1 MRLIKEF
8 KNVLPES
15 ERRKKTQSNL
25 QDRKWLETK
34 VLPELEGTI
43 LFVGINYYT
52 DFYHNLVKP
61 GSTFITVDPDE
72 SVAKYG
78 SPHGHSVTTVQEFL
92 LANSSKCIDCCV
104 LYGLFG
110 MNHSFID
117 IRTPE
122 GQNDAINLIYLSIMA
137 TTKQIIYASSTDV
150 VTIDKLRAIYFDAKN
165 KVIDSNNFKTFE
177 NLIIK
182 PSANHSNMLGIWEKV
197 I

>member
-72 SVAKYG
+72 SVA
-78 SPHGHSVTTVQEFL
+78 
-92 LANSSKCIDCCV
+92 
-104 LYGLFG
+104 
-110 MNHSFID
+110 
-117 IRTPE
+117 
-122 GQNDAINLIYLSIMA
+122 
-137 TTKQIIYASSTDV
+137 
-150 VTIDKLRAIYFDAKN
+150 
-165 KVIDSNNFKTFE
+165 
-177 NLIIK
+177 
-182 PSANHSNMLGIWEKV
+182 
-197 I
+197 